1 MNKSEEKKCPFCG
14 EMIKAEAVKCRFCG
28 ELLETPA
35 GGRLSQA
42 EHARQ
47 TPLGHAVG
55 TDTEFFFKGNNSRF
69 KLVGP
74 TIGTIFFIIVATVI
88 AVAGS
93 PAAKGQAMASV
104 PAFAGGAIAL
114 VALIYW
120 FYKLLKLKTLVWHIT
135 NDRIERESGIFV
147 KKVQNMDMW
156 RVQDITFNASLIQRM
171 FGLGRVT
178 IISSDRDQDKFEVGP
193 IYNARQLYDKLKK
206 AQLEA
211 DRRRGVV
218 HVEH

>member
-1 MNKSEEKKCPFCG
+1 MNESEEKKCPFCG

-35 GGRLSQA
+35 GGRLSRA

-47 TPLGHAVG
+47 TPMGHAVG

-74 TIGTIFFIIVATVI
+74 TIGTIFLIIVAIVI
-88 AVAGS
+88 GVVGRS
-93 PAAKGQAMASV
+93 DAKGLDIARI
-104 PAFAGGAIAL
+104 PTLPGGVIAL

-120 FYKLLKLKTLVWHIT
+120 FYKLLKLKALVWHIT

-178 IISSDRDQDKFEVGP
+178 IISSDRDQSDFEVGP

-206 AQLEA
+206 VQLEA

-218 HVEH
+218 HIEH